1 MKTMWN
7 FLRRRGHLILLGGA
21 VVVLVI
27 LYGRPLAELLA
38 DRERVQEW
46 LARLGPW
53 GPLGLVLVSALQVVV
68 APVPGYF
75 VQIAGGYLF
84 GLWVG
89 GIYSTIGMLLGGA
102 TAMLLGR
109 TFGRPLVAK
118 ITGRERLVHWEGL
131 IRSDSPWT
139 WFVLLSAPFGDIP
152 WFLAGLSRVAVWQ
165 VVLAGFVSRSPS
177 VFIAVGL
184 GAGIEL
190 VPREVAVAF
199 VAFLVLGTVLFFRFR
214 PRLEDWLE
222 RRLVARLNRRSGPS
236 AQ

>member
-1 MKTMWN
+1 MVGN
-7 FLRRRGHLILLGGA
+7 FLLRRGHLILLGGA
-21 VVVLVI
+21 VIALVV

-89 GIYSTIGMLLGGA
+89 GVYSTIGMLLGGA
-102 TAMLLGR
+102 TAMMLAR
-109 TFGRPLVAK
+109 IFGRPLVAK
-118 ITGRERLVHWEGL
+118 ITGKERLAHWEGV

-139 WFVLLSAPFGDIP
+139 WFVLLLAPFGDIP
-152 WFLAGLSRVAVWQ
+152 WFLAGLSRVAVWR
-165 VVLAGFVSRSPS
+165 VILAGFISRSPS
-177 VFIAVGL
+177 VFIAVGF
-184 GAGIEL
+184 GAGVEL
-190 VPREVAVAF
+190 VPREFAVAF
-199 VAFLVLGTVLFFRFR
+199 VVFLVVGTALFFRFR
-214 PRLEDWLE
+214 SRFEEWLE
-222 RRLVARLNRRSGPS
+222 RRVAARLGRRSDPS